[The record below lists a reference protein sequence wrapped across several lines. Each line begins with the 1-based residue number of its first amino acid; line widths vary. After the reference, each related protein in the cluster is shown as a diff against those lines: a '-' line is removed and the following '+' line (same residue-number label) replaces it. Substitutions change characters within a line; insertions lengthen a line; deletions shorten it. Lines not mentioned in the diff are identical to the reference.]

1 MNTPI
6 SRQMTLLGLGT
17 LGLYAGLLAMDLVS
31 VEVMPQ
37 YVISAALFLSSG
49 RIMRKLA
56 RQLPAKDREK
66 EENGEEKPEVDW
78 ALRTQ
83 LLNWVAATMVVGVLT
98 VFLAKP
104 VGMTFGEMARTTF
117 QPDHFPVL
125 AMP

>member
-1 MNTPI
+1 MNSRI
-6 SRQMTLLGLGT
+6 SRQMTFLGLGT
-17 LGLYAGLLAMDLVS
+17 LGLYAGLLTMGLVS

-37 YVISAALFLSSG
+37 YLVSAALFLSSG

-56 RQLPAKDREK
+56 REHPARKSGQDG
-66 EENGEEKPEVDW
+66 ENESKPEPDW

-104 VGMTFGEMARTTF
+104 VGMTFDEMARFTF
-117 QPDHFPVL
+117 QSDRFPVL